1 MYRVVSRQRWESG
14 SPKNPMYK
22 VVRLLTHNVFFMK
35 SIKFEYILKH
45 GFKLSNP
52 LMGV

>member
-1 MYRVVSRQRWESG
+1 MYRVVRRRRWGSS

-22 VVRLLTHNVFFMK
+22 VVCRLTHNAFCLK

-52 LMGV
+52 LMRM